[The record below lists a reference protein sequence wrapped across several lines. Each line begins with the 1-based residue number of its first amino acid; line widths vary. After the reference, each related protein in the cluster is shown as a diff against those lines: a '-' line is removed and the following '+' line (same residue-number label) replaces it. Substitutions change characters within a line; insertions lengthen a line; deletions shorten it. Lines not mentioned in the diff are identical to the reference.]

1 MKAYFITENFQIN
14 TVWRYEQTCDH
25 ISVCSG
31 SYAYSWIYNQPSS
44 VMAVFCQLTLSI
56 GNVSPRL
63 RTWSVNVSDIDEGK
77 GWFCWFVT
85 PRRQPKFK
93 IASMSLLCRDNGM
106 CNHVSSC
113 EYIYVV
119 PSSQVTIDWSVI
131 HGQGP
136 SAGIQLMKQQQ
147 TIQWL
152 YGIYSTSLELCN
164 SSHLVDFVLVRCM

>member
-44 VMAVFCQLTLSI
+44 MMAVFCQLTLSI

-93 IASMSLLCRDNGM
+93 IASMSLLCRDNGL

-113 EYIYVV
+113 EYLCGPFLPGYYWLVSDSR
-119 PSSQVTIDWSVI
+119 PGAECRNTAHETTADDPMVI
-131 HGQGP
+131 WDLQYI
-136 SAGIQLMKQQQ
+136 SRIMQQFAPR
-147 TIQWL
+147 WFCF
-152 YGIYSTSLELCN
+152 G
-164 SSHLVDFVLVRCM
+164 